1 MRPKLLALASLALFT
16 LVVASPALADNGG
29 IAPQNPQSPNAE
41 GITDLYWLLVAVA
54 GAIFLLVEGAL
65 ILFIVKYRNRG
76 RPREAEGPQI
86 RGHTRLEIA
95 WTALPVVI
103 LAAILAFTFY
113 KLPGIKNVPGAP
125 ADLESGA
132 LAAVSSDRRLNIDVV
147 GHQFYWQFR
156 YPNGVIAVNR
166 MRAPVG
172 RVVTL
177 DITAPDVVHSWWVPE
192 LTGKLDNVPGHTN
205 LLHFEPTR
213 TGRFDNGK
221 CGEFCGIEHAEML
234 TSVIVTPADEFDA
247 WVEEAA
253 REQEAPSAQFGKEV
267 YEAACAKC
275 HGFDGEGDVGPPIA
289 GIPTLTNRD
298 ALRRLL
304 LRGQNTDTYES
315 YMPPV
320 GRGWPEHQYDAFIE
334 YVKSNPKLSRR
345 EGG

>member
-132 LAAVSSDRRLNIDVV
+132 LAAVGSDRRLNIDVV

-177 DITAPDVVHSWWVPE
+177 DITAPDVVHSWWVPAFG
-192 LTGKLDNVPGHTN
+192 GKFDAVPGEVNHTW
-205 LLHFEPTR
+205 FKAERP
-213 TGRFDNGK
+213 GIFKGQ
-221 CGEFCGIEHAEML
+221 CGEFCGLQHAAMVARVEVL
-234 TSVIVTPADEFDA
+234 PAAEFDRWLSEQA
-247 WVEEAA
+247 RDQAEGAA
-253 REQEAPSAQFGKEV
+253 QLGRESFRG
-267 YEAACAKC
+267 ACANC
-275 HGFDGEGDVGPPIA
+275 
-289 GIPTLTNRD
+289 
-298 ALRRLL
+298 RRLDGAGDIGPRLAGNPL
-304 LRGQNTDTYES
+304 LNDEDAMRTVIRQGRNE
-315 YMPPV
+315 MPPV
-320 GRGWPEHQYDAFIE
+320 GATWSDRQLNATIRY
-334 YVKSNPKLSRR
+334 LQRR
-345 EGG
+345 FAPREPGGDDGS